1 MTEDID
7 VERIQQLISSMRES
21 VSMLCELAELEKG
34 EFNGDRHKQSS
45 AASELLT
52 RWKLDDTRV

>member
-45 AASELLT
+45 AASELLN
-52 RWKLDDTRV
+52 RWKLR